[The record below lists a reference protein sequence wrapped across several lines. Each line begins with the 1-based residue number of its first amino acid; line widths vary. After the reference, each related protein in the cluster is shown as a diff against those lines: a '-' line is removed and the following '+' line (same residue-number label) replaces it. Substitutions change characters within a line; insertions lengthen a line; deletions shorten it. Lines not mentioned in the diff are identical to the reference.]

1 MPKLTHEEIDR
12 QVEEAMKTPPT
23 EQLQRFKEMIAA
35 RGGRVEQPFPEEK
48 VPRERETRLPSL
60 PARTQV

>member
-1 MPKLTHEEIDR
+1 MPKLTHAEVDK

-23 EQLQRFKEMIAA
+23 EQLQRFREMIAQK
-35 RGGRVEQPFPEEK
+35 GGRVEQPFPEEK
-48 VPRERETRLPSL
+48 TPRVRETELPSL